1 MQMSCREFAEIEQR
15 QIREEDSSRQ
25 GQCRRDGWERRIPR
39 VKGSVAERDGRG
51 GFRASR
57 AVQQRGMGEE
67 DSARQGQ
74 CSRDGSERRIPRV
87 KGSAAETDG
96 RGEFPERR
104 IPHLKAVPQRQ
115 IREEDSP
122 PQWQCSRNGDSSD
135 SKTAAPRGR
144 RVRGDGMHADT
155 HAVLRRDSSLMVY
168 GSVS

>member
-1 MQMSCREFAEIEQR
+1 MSGNCSFRCVSLVNTYVIITFMPHADELQGVCRDRAETDQ
-15 QIREEDSSRQ
+15 
-25 GQCRRDGWERRIPR
+25 
-39 VKGSVAERDGRG
+39 RG
-51 GFRASR
+51 GFLSSR
-57 AVQQRGMGEE
+57 AVPQRRMGEE